1 MHILLS
7 TCLDY
12 RHSLFSDVF
21 YTELLYL
28 LYQSIPMDGVTC
40 ISVCVADTAQ
50 TIKAFPTAA
59 GRAGQGHPF
68 R

>member
-1 MHILLS
+1 MHLLLS
-7 TCLDY
+7 TCLDC
-12 RHSLFSDVF
+12 RHSAS
-21 YTELLYL
+21 YTAVAIVNQFQWMELR
-28 LYQSIPMDGVTC
+28 V
-40 ISVCVADTAQ
+40 SVYVADTDAAQ

>member
-1 MHILLS
+1 MHLLLS
-7 TCLDY
+7 TCLDC
-12 RHSLFSDVF
+12 RHSAI
-21 YTELLYL
+21 YTAVAIVIKSNGLGLR
-28 LYQSIPMDGVTC
+28 V
-40 ISVCVADTAQ
+40 SVYVADTAQ